1 MRQTK
6 SLALATGII
15 FFLTVVFSG
24 TENDAAAQ
32 KRQLQILLI
41 AAGVSQVTFFFMAK
55 DLEKKFDK
63 FNIIEKNNTD

>member
-24 TENDAAAQ
+24 DDAAAQ
-32 KRQLQILLI
+32 EIQLKILLI
-41 AAGVSQVTFFFMAK
+41 AAGISQMTFFFIAK

-63 FNIIEKNNTD
+63 FSIIEDKNTD